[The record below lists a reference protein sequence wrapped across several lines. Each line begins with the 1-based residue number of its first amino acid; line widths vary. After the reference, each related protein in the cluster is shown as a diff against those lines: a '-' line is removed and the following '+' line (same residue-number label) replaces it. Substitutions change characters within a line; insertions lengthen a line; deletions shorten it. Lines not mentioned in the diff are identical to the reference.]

1 MTICTIDW
9 GAVFTALG
17 VIAELLVAW
26 VIYYEWEVGKLD
38 RFLEDADKLA
48 DERNRIYRDYC
59 GLALSGA
66 QARSDAFTALIEQSS
81 ELQAACHQNI
91 RLMSRIGARLPR
103 TPFFKRTPLE
113 WHVAAILWMILSSY
127 VDKRR
132 EESGR
137 TFAQTFLR
145 YALLSIRQLL
155 KQKRDRWMVR
165 DPERTRKQDFE
176 FSRQEMEAAVLMI
189 RTSLKRK
196 S

>member
-1 MTICTIDW
+1 MIFCTIDW

-17 VIAELLVAW
+17 VVAELLVAW
-26 VIYYEWEVGKLD
+26 VIYYEWEGGKLD

-48 DERNRIYRDYC
+48 DERNRIYEKYC
-59 GLALSGA
+59 SLTLSGSK
-66 QARSDAFTALIEQSS
+66 ARSDAFAVLIE
-81 ELQAACHQNI
+81 ENPDLQKASHQNI

-127 VDKRR
+127 VEKRR

-155 KQKRDRWMVR
+155 KQERERWMVR
-165 DPERTRKQDFE
+165 DPDRTRKQDFE
-176 FSRQEMEAAVLMI
+176 FSRAEIEAAAQAI
-189 RTSLKRK
+189 RASLKRR